1 MRQRPAWRDPDPA
14 PRWVAELPTA
24 ARVAF
29 IVSMFALVMFI
40 VTGCAGEPIVRT
52 EVVTV
57 NKPIPVPCRTKPVPV
72 PAWALNSIAPDA
84 DVFTLAKTALAEIEQ
99 RIQYET
105 QLIAAVAACQ

>member
-1 MRQRPAWRDPDPA
+1 
-14 PRWVAELPTA
+14 
-24 ARVAF
+24 
-29 IVSMFALVMFI
+29 MFALVMCHRHRLR
-40 VTGCAGEPIVRT
+40 GRADRPHRSGDRREADPRA
-52 EVVTV
+52 
-57 NKPIPVPCRTKPVPV
+57 VPHEARPV